1 MSCGVGHRGG
11 SDLAWL
17 WLWCRLAT
25 TAPIRPL
32 AWELPYAVGLALKRQ
47 KRKKTKKNLPKVTS
61 LHCSEE
67 IQSLISVAH
76 TLSLLKPFAVEK
88 MTLLSYTEKE

>member
-1 MSCGVGHRGG
+1 MSRDVGCRVG
-11 SDLAWL
+11 SDLALL
-17 WLWCRLAT
+17 WLWHRPAAGALV
-25 TAPIRPL
+25 RPL